1 MSRIALLI
9 AGNLASDAPDRR
21 ADAHLFDIER
31 RALEAGL
38 AGQGMELS
46 THRWMED
53 GVDWAGFDAALVLAV
68 WDYQDRPQ
76 DFLGRMDL
84 IQRAGCAVF
93 NSPELVRWNIRKT
106 YLRDFEAKGV
116 AIVPTIWS
124 ETPDAAAV
132 RAAFDTFGTD
142 SVVLKRQVG
151 AGARGQQKFAR
162 ASAPESGVL
171 LDRAGMIQPFIAS
184 VASEGEYSFLFV
196 DGEFSHALV
205 KRAAKGDYRIQESYG
220 GKSTKVE
227 PPVADI
233 TQARAVLEALEAA
246 PLYARVD
253 MVRGADGRLML
264 MELEVIEPYLFPVE
278 GPRIGEMIGAALKK
292 KLG

>member
-38 AGQGMELS
+38 AGQGLHLS
-46 THRWMED
+46 TLRWMEE
-53 GVDWAGFDAALVLAV
+53 GIDWSWFDAALVLAV

-76 DFLGRMDL
+76 DFLSRIDL

-93 NSPELVRWNIRKT
+93 NPPELVRWNIRKT
-106 YLRDFEAKGV
+106 YLKDFEAKGV
-116 AIVPTIWS
+116 AIVPTLWS

-151 AGARGQQKFAR
+151 AGARGQQKFSR
-162 ASAPESGVL
+162 ASAPASGVL

-196 DGEFSHALV
+196 DGVFSHALV
-205 KRAAKGDYRIQESYG
+205 KRAARGDYRIQESYG
-220 GKSTKVE
+220 GTSAKVE
-227 PPVADI
+227 PAAADI
-233 TQARAVLEALEAA
+233 TQARAVLEALAVP

-253 MVRGADGRLML
+253 MVRGEDGRLMV

-278 GPRIGEMIGAALKK
+278 GPRIGEMIGVALKK
-292 KLG
+292 RLG

>member
-38 AGQGMELS
+38 SGQGLHLS
-46 THRWMED
+46 TLRWMEE
-53 GVDWAGFDAALVLAV
+53 GIDWSGFDAALVLAV

-76 DFLGRMDL
+76 DFLSRIDL

-93 NSPELVRWNIRKT
+93 NPPDLVRWNIRKT
-106 YLRDFEAKGV
+106 YLKDFEAKGV
-116 AIVPTIWS
+116 AIVPTLWS

-151 AGARGQQKFAR
+151 AGARGQQKFSR
-162 ASAPESGVL
+162 ASAPASGVL

-196 DGEFSHALV
+196 DGVFSHALV
-205 KRAAKGDYRIQESYG
+205 KRAARGDYRIQESYG
-220 GKSTKVE
+220 GTSAKVE
-227 PPVADI
+227 PAAADI
-233 TQARAVLEALEAA
+233 TQARAVLEALAVL

-253 MVRGADGRLML
+253 MVRGEDGRLMV

-278 GPRIGEMIGAALKK
+278 GPRIGEMIGVALKK
-292 KLG
+292 RLG